1 MSKVDLIN
9 LTINEMKARG
19 DFHGHTYSPFY
30 AASYALHAFNLLNFE
45 KKLYYESKQIPN
57 MRLHLLFVGPPMSSK
72 TYYLE
77 HMSQSENALFSDTGF
92 EMAAKGTLTEAGL
105 CGTYR
110 SSGGSSEKRMGEAEK
125 HAKGFLTIDEFSAL
139 SEAYGQSYNAS
150 LEAQLLQALD
160 HGNVSKDL
168 GAGPTISFRTHC
180 TIWGGIQPRKLH
192 MENDAGLGRRICFL
206 VNIPTEEQRKQI
218 RTAMFRSKNVAP
230 QEGEVEDV
238 HDQIWEWREKL
249 DNIERIQFD
258 ESILDWYI
266 DKNTDPL
273 HQPLSDRIILGYHLA
288 RGNFDHELYLN
299 LDDQILRN
307 MVTSSQKWF
316 HDVRMGTEL
325 MLIKNVIK
333 SYGDSIRDEGTLIKK
348 TDLIKLASTI
358 SMTQKE
364 MISSI
369 DEMISLGMLE
379 LNKLNQTLSL
389 WEIKDQ

>member
-1 MSKVDLIN
+1 
-9 LTINEMKARG
+9 
-19 DFHGHTYSPFY
+19 
-30 AASYALHAFNLLNFE
+30 
-45 KKLYYESKQIPN
+45 
-57 MRLHLLFVGPPMSSK
+57 
-72 TYYLE
+72 
-77 HMSQSENALFSDTGF
+77 
-92 EMAAKGTLTEAGL
+92 
-105 CGTYR
+105 
-110 SSGGSSEKRMGEAEK
+110 
-125 HAKGFLTIDEFSAL
+125 
-139 SEAYGQSYNAS
+139 
-150 LEAQLLQALD
+150 
-160 HGNVSKDL
+160 
-168 GAGPTISFRTHC
+168 
-180 TIWGGIQPRKLH
+180 

-206 VNIPTEEQRKQI
+206 VNIPTEEQRKLI

-238 HDQIWEWREKL
+238 HDQVWEWREKL

-307 MVTSSQKWF
+307 MVTSSQRWF

-348 TDLIKLASTI
+348 MDLIKLASTI

-389 WEIKDQ
+389 WELKDQ